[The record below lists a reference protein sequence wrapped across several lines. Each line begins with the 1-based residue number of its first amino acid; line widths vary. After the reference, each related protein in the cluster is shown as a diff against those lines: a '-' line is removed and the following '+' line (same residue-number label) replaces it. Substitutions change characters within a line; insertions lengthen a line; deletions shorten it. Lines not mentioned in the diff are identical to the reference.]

1 MSTAGAVTERKP
13 SEGEDLKHCFD
24 EWLNGVKMKISELA
38 AEQHDPSLIAASL
51 GMSEKAFLAVLMMM
65 VREDSI
71 RITGIHP
78 NTHYND
84 RRKDND

>member
-13 SEGEDLKHCFD
+13 SEGEDLKQCFD
-24 EWLNGVKMKISELA
+24 EWMSGIKMKISGLA
-38 AEQHDPSLIAASL
+38 AEQHDPSQIAASL
-51 GMSEKAFLAVLMMM
+51 GMSEKAFLVVLMMM
-65 VREDSI
+65 VREGSI

-78 NTHYND
+78 NTHDNG